1 MIFTTDWR
9 ACCSSV
15 LRICAYIME
24 FQRDIFPHP
33 FQMGEGP
40 CPTQHF
46 LSRAAQHLLTYI
58 NQPPDKQSQKKKKA
72 THTPRKNNEMKASV
86 LEPLF
91 YQ

>member
-1 MIFTTDWR
+1 MRLHNAVPTR
-9 ACCSSV
+9 HLPPS
-15 LRICAYIME
+15 LPE
-24 FQRDIFPHP
+24 
-33 FQMGEGP
+33 GEGP

-46 LSRAAQHLLTYI
+46 LSRDAQHLLTYI
-58 NQPPDKQSQKKKKA
+58 NQPPDKQSQKKA